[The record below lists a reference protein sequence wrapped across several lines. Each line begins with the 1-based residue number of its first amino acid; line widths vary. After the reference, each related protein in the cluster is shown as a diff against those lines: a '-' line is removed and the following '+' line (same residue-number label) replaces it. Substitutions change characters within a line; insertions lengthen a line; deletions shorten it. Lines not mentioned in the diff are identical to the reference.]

1 MSMFAS
7 QNTGTPIR
15 EIDAHRP
22 SVALIDLDM
31 QRFLRRRLL
40 LRSDDIAEIDIALAQ
55 AAGLIPRLRATR
67 SAERSQSRV
76 DDASTGDGSERAGWL
91 DL

>member
-1 MSMFAS
+1 M
-7 QNTGTPIR
+7 R
-15 EIDAHRP
+15 EIDAHPP
-22 SVALIDLDM
+22 SVAVIDLDM

-67 SAERSQSRV
+67 SAERSPSRV
-76 DDASTGDGSERAGWL
+76 DDVSSGDGPEGAGGL